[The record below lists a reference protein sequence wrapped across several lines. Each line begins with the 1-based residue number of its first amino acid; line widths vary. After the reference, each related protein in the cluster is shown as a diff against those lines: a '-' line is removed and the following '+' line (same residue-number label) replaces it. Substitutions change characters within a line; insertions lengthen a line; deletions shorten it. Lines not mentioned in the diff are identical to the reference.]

1 MGIMGIIAYVFFYV
15 VRLQILF
22 KNIKNSFNLFCLA
35 VFVGFEGY
43 SLINTG
49 TFVSYPFMA
58 LVLTMTLLL
67 ERTQNDFKGYVT
79 PYNYSTPWGDK
90 IVQKEM
96 ELLEKLHAKKQENKQ
111 RRQTKRLQNNSKND
125 SE

>member
-1 MGIMGIIAYVFFYV
+1 IYFYA
-15 VRLQILF
+15 VRLKILF

-35 VFVGFEGY
+35 VFIGFEGY

-49 TFVSYPFMA
+49 TFVAFPCMA
-58 LVLTMTLLL
+58 LVITMTLLL
-67 ERTQNDFKGYVT
+67 ERTQDDFSGFVT

-96 ELLEKLHAKKQENKQ
+96 AFIEKFRVKEQENKQ
-111 RRQTKRLQNNSKND
+111 RRKTKKLPEHA
-125 SE
+125 SEFTKSIDNPDNKQ